1 MSASLPDVDVA
12 ASVDVARRDV
22 QTGLATRRDRR
33 RKRFF
38 VYVAFAMLVVVALG
52 FGRSFYL
59 RPVFTDRPLPAYL
72 ILHGAV
78 MTSWY
83 LLFLA
88 QAVLVHR
95 HRVDLHRKLGIFGLV
110 LAAAVVL
117 TAIQVQLN
125 LVPRMISLGRVAT
138 PADMSM
144 ALGFALSSMSSLV
157 PFVVLIAL
165 AVLARRKAAT
175 HKRLMFWA
183 MVWTVGPAFAG
194 SRPLGELLDP
204 LVQPHLAFFPSD
216 LFWLAALLA
225 YDWNTEKR
233 IHAVTWVGFA
243 VLAFYAIFAQPWIA
257 GLEGLQDWLKG
268 LVQSL
273 DVAPRPLP

>member
-38 VYVAFAMLVVVALG
+38 VYVAVAMLVVVALG

-59 RPVFTDRPLPAYL
+59 RPVFIDRPLPAYL
-72 ILHGAV
+72 VLHGTV
-78 MTSWY
+78 MTAWY

-88 QAVLVHR
+88 QVLLVDR
-95 HRVDLHRKLGIFGLV
+95 RRVDLHRKLGIFGV
-110 LAAAVVL
+110 ALAAAVVL

-125 LVPRMISLGRVAT
+125 LVPRMISLGMVSR
-138 PADMSM
+138 PEDMPV

-157 PFVVLIAL
+157 PFVALIAM
-165 AVLARRKAAT
+165 AVLFRRKASM

-183 MVWTVGPAFAG
+183 MVWTIGPAFAG
-194 SRPLGELLDP
+194 GRPLGEVLDP
-204 LVQPHLAFFPSD
+204 LVQPHLPFFPSD

-225 YDWNTEKR
+225 YDWKTEKR
-233 IHAVTWVGFA
+233 ILAVTWAGFA
-243 VLAFYAIFAQPWIA
+243 VLAVYAIFAQEWIA
-257 GLEGLQDWLKG
+257 GLDVLQAGLRG
-268 LVQSL
+268 LVQ
-273 DVAPRPLP
+273 